1 MARIFSVGDLKKKDE
16 EEKQQEF
23 YAGGTDNRGG
33 GSGLA
38 VVGPPRGGPANVF
51 DGVVAKAQSEAA
63 ASTGDN
69 VKTVKLNMYRNGF
82 TVDEGPL
89 RDPAAPENE
98 EFMQNLN
105 RGMIP
110 RELREAG
117 KEIDV
122 VLTDKREE
130 DYVPPAYVA
139 FSGGATL
146 GASSSSSERVIF
158 TDSMLT
164 GLGAVVVDDS
174 KPTTTL
180 QIKTQSGQ
188 KLRVKINQDQT
199 VLHLAGHIRSVVGAG
214 GSFTLNAG
222 FPPKDLAN
230 ASLTIAEAGLVGA
243 SISHKLV

>member
-1 MARIFSVGDLKKKDE
+1 
-16 EEKQQEF
+16 
-23 YAGGTDNRGG
+23 
-33 GSGLA
+33 
-38 VVGPPRGGPANVF
+38 
-51 DGVVAKAQSEAA
+51 
-63 ASTGDN
+63 
-69 VKTVKLNMYRNGF
+69 
-82 TVDEGPL
+82 
-89 RDPAAPENE
+89 
-98 EFMQNLN
+98 MQNLH

-122 VLTDKREE
+122 VLNDKREE

-164 GLGAVVVDDS
+164 GLGAVIVDDS